1 MIELSTS
8 FNRLIHIIPQ
18 LSTRILPDY
27 NEKGIIYY
35 ESKNYLNLV

>member
-1 MIELSTS
+1 MIELSTR
-8 FNRLIHIIPQ
+8 FNRVIHIIPQ